1 MMICFLVNTDML
13 HKVSSVNQ
21 VYNTDMKPK
30 VSVIIPV
37 YNTEAYLKRCLDSV
51 INQTLKD
58 IEVIALDDGSLD
70 NSGKILDKYAQKDS
84 RIRVVH
90 QENSGVGGA
99 YNAGLVLA
107 QGEYVAFL
115 DSDDWIDP
123 TLYADYYIKAKET
136 DADVVSAWGYYV
148 EYKDK
153 DTKFIRKIP
162 KNKTEKLITAMQDI
176 PEFIYHHVSI
186 WNSMYKNSFLKQNHI
201 DFPVGKLDFSFSDVA
216 FIMKVYGNANSIY
229 VVKNVYYHYSR
240 TPASS
245 LWKKQ
250 SSFSLG
256 ITALNNYTNAVRN
269 LSASPNMT
277 KEKWYAVYRC
287 IFSDY
292 LSRKVEQSPK
302 NRLKMLLLASNLFK
316 EGLEKNRVR
325 KEDFSK
331 DEWKLFSMIAK
342 LNFDED

>member
-1 MMICFLVNTDML
+1 
-13 HKVSSVNQ
+13 
-21 VYNTDMKPK
+21 
-30 VSVIIPV
+30 
-37 YNTEAYLKRCLDSV
+37 
-51 INQTLKD
+51 
-58 IEVIALDDGSLD
+58 
-70 NSGKILDKYAQKDS
+70 
-84 RIRVVH
+84 
-90 QENSGVGGA
+90 
-99 YNAGLVLA
+99 
-107 QGEYVAFL
+107 
-115 DSDDWIDP
+115 
-123 TLYADYYIKAKET
+123 
-136 DADVVSAWGYYV
+136 
-148 EYKDK
+148 
-153 DTKFIRKIP
+153 
-162 KNKTEKLITAMQDI
+162 MQDI